1 MNNGV
6 QFGIEGPN
14 MTGTWYNPNTGHKF
28 TVRDCFFQDNQ
39 FMVQTMDGQ
48 MLDYNTIQDYIQV
61 NDANG
66 NPTEPDPTVMA
77 SASTQTRNNLPPEVA
92 SIISDD
98 YMTPEDSNIS
108 VGLGNLN
115 TDRSVNYY
123 QVASSTIDESDSA
136 DYQMV
141 DRVLRKHPLPEFEV
155 QNVWKCPTK
164 QIDTLVNILGIE
176 PDTIINYYLS
186 KLDISEV
193 YNKIKKD
200 LNKFIDDIVTDLI
213 EDVNVVPGEDEEEP
227 TKPAKKKTP
236 VKKTKK

>member
-77 SASTQTRNNLPPEVA
+77 AASTQTRNNLPPEVA
-92 SIISDD
+92 SIIADD

-108 VGLGNLN
+108 KGLGNLN
-115 TDRSVNYY
+115 EERTVNYY
-123 QVASSTIDESDSA
+123 QVASTIDESDAA

-141 DRVLRKHPLPEFEV
+141 DRVLRKHALPEFDV
-155 QNVWKCPTK
+155 QIVWKCPEI
-164 QIDTLVNILGIE
+164 QLDTLVNILGI
-176 PDTIINYYLS
+176 DCDVIINYYLS
-186 KLDISEV
+186 KLNTNDV
-193 YNKIKKD
+193 YEKIKKKLD
-200 LNKFIDDIVTDLI
+200 KFIGDIVTDLI
-213 EDVNVVPGEDEEEP
+213 DENIADEEEAP
-227 TKPAKKKTP
+227 AKPAKKKTP
-236 VKKTKK
+236 AKKTKK